1 MKYKKLRGVIFD
13 LDGTLLDT
21 LADMQCTV
29 NSVLLKYDYPPHS
42 ISKYK
47 EFIGNGIENTL
58 LAALP
63 NNYKEDFY
71 TLLEETKRSY
81 LENLNKNTT
90 VYDGIYDILDY
101 LIRSEIRLGVVT
113 NKLHKYATKCVE
125 VFFNRYNLLTL
136 GAGKNYSI
144 KPNPEGTKYVASE
157 LGVDP
162 DHCLFVGD
170 SGVDMQTAKRAGMI
184 SAGVLWGFREK
195 KELEN
200 TGADFIFS
208 TTIEL
213 NEFFKNNI

>member
-101 LIRSEIRLGVVT
+101 LIRSEIKLGVVT

-136 GAGKNYSI
+136 GAGKNFFYKAQSRGHEI
-144 KPNPEGTKYVASE
+144 
-157 LGVDP
+157 
-162 DHCLFVGD
+162 CRI
-170 SGVDMQTAKRAGMI
+170 RA
-184 SAGVLWGFREK
+184 WC
-195 KELEN
+195 
-200 TGADFIFS
+200 
-208 TTIEL
+208 
-213 NEFFKNNI
+213 

>member
-1 MKYKKLRGVIFD
+1 MRYKKIRGVIFD
-13 LDGTLLDT
+13 LEGTLLDT
-21 LADMQCTV
+21 LADIQCSV
-29 NSVLLKYDYPPHS
+29 NSVLLKYGYPPHS

-47 EFIGNGIENTL
+47 DLIGNGIENTL

-63 NNYKEDFY
+63 NNYKEEFY
-71 TLLEETKRSY
+71 TLLEETKKSY
-81 LENLNKNTT
+81 VENLNKNTT

-101 LIRSEIRLGVVT
+101 LIHSEMRLGIVT
-113 NKLHKYATKCVE
+113 NKPHKYAIKCVE

-162 DHCLFVGD
+162 DNCIFVGD

-200 TGADFIFS
+200 NRSRFDFF
-208 TTIEL
+208 
-213 NEFFKNNI
+213 NDY